1 MCKHARED
9 LNLLLTYKIITKDGK
24 NPEKKDFEIADA
36 YLRILLTY
44 YERTVEGEDRMW
56 VFRNPIR
63 YISFLYIIYTD
74 ILLSLGLW
82 HCS

>member
-44 YERTVEGEDRMW
+44 YERTVEGEDRM
-56 VFRNPIR
+56 
-63 YISFLYIIYTD
+63 
-74 ILLSLGLW
+74 
-82 HCS
+82 